1 MVKDEELLE
10 MIENFGIGIDIS
22 SIKKFKDKPFEKNEN
37 FYKKIFSEQEIT
49 YCLKFTNHYE
59 KFAAK
64 FALKEALIK
73 SINEKISLHE
83 INTSYK
89 NSKPIVKV
97 KSQLDKKYNFIIS
110 ISHENDFAIAV
121 VISEKIK

>member
-1 MVKDEELLE
+1 MLDK
-10 MIENFGIGIDIS
+10 FGIGIDIVKIS
-22 SIKKFKDKPFEKNEN
+22 RFKDKPYPSNKN
-37 FYKKIFSEQEIT
+37 FYKKIFCDSEIK
-49 YCLKFTNHYE
+49 YCLKYKNHAPHFSG
-59 KFAAK
+59 KFAV
-64 FALKEALIK
+64 KEALIK
-73 SINEKISLHE
+73 SVNEKISLHE

-97 KSQLDKKYNFIIS
+97 KSSLDKKYNFIIS

>member
-1 MVKDEELLE
+1 MLDK
-10 MIENFGIGIDIS
+10 FGIGIDI
-22 SIKKFKDKPFEKNEN
+22 IKISRFKSKPYLSDN
-37 FYKKIFSEQEIT
+37 FYKKIFCDSEIK
-49 YCLKFTNHYE
+49 YCLKYKNHASHFSG
-59 KFAAK
+59 KFAV
-64 FALKEALIK
+64 KEALIK
-73 SINEKISLHE
+73 SVNEKISLHE

-97 KSQLDKKYNFIIS
+97 KNSLDKKYNFIIS

>member
-1 MVKDEELLE
+1 MRILIQKD
-10 MIENFGIGIDIS
+10 GIGIDI
-22 SIKKFKDKPFEKNEN
+22 IDVERFTKKKFSQNIK
-37 FYKKIFSEQEIT
+37 FYQRIFLESEIK
-49 YCLKFTNHYE
+49 YCLKYKNHAPHFSG
-59 KFAAK
+59 KFAV
-64 FALKEALIK
+64 KEALIK
-73 SINEKISLHE
+73 SVNEKISLYE

-97 KSQLDKKYNFIIS
+97 KSSLDKKYNFIIS

>member
-1 MVKDEELLE
+1 

-64 FALKEALIK
+64 FALKEAVIK
-73 SINEKISLHE
+73 SINEQIPFSE
-83 INTSYK
+83 IKTSYLDSKILIKIQGSNK
-89 NSKPIVKV
+89 NYRFNAS
-97 KSQLDKKYNFIIS
+97 L
-110 ISHENDFAIAV
+110 SHENESAIAV
-121 VISEKIK
+121 VVSEKII